1 MNILRRETP
10 EPLGTVP
17 PQLNADLDTL
27 FVRRAPTREFRAVS
41 APASH
46 RLPARMVRAGMVAA
60 VALLLVAMAG
70 IALPLVS
77 SGGPERVSAQGLL
90 AKSESALARLE
101 STSYYVE
108 RQAVLDGGSRPGDI
122 QVSRLWSRDTEH
134 WRMEIRTVDPATGQ
148 PFEGSFSA
156 QIRNGDELW
165 MVIQDGENLR
175 VINRSVKAMGFEQ
188 VGFSLGT
195 TLEETLA
202 HFKICEGGATA
213 SDGDAVAGRSTFR
226 IDCAAESASVW
237 VDKEWF
243 VPLKHE
249 LKGRESISS
258 TTVAIDFGPISDDV
272 FDYHPPSGTRVNYQD
287 RGEVVV
293 TP

>member
-1 MNILRRETP
+1 ME
-10 EPLGTVP
+10 VP
-17 PQLNADLDTL
+17 G
-27 FVRRAPTREFRAVS
+27 RATFRSHAS
-41 APASH
+41 GPAI
-46 RLPARMVRAGMVAA
+46 PNT
-60 VALLLVAMAG
+60 
-70 IALPLVS
+70 
-77 SGGPERVSAQGLL
+77 GGW
-90 AKSESALARLE
+90 KFES
-101 STSYYVE
+101 
-108 RQAVLDGGSRPGDI
+108 
-122 QVSRLWSRDTEH
+122 
-134 WRMEIRTVDPATGQ
+134 VDPATGQ

-258 TTVAIDFGPISDDV
+258 DDRRNRFWTHFRRRIRLPSPVRHPRQLPGPWRSR
-272 FDYHPPSGTRVNYQD
+272 SNSLTRAGAARARNPA
-287 RGEVVV
+287 RPGSCSS
-293 TP
+293 